1 MPPEQRPI
9 QFETFILRIWREASG
24 LAWRGEIIHLPGR
37 TSTHFATLDQAIRFI
52 TSCMPDLDP
61 GRQPVDQSEEPE
73 DET

>member
-24 LAWRGEIIHLPGR
+24 LAWRGEIIHLPDR
-37 TSTHFATLDQAIRFI
+37 TSIHVATLDQAISFI
-52 TSCMPDLDP
+52 ARYAPDLDP
-61 GRQPVDQSEEPE
+61 DRQPVDPSEELE